1 MTLLYNKHMKRLYR
15 ANIRLFYKYVN
26 KEYFPWAYTFILK
39 NEITLFD
46 EANLQRNMKRIIPL
60 IKH

>member
-1 MTLLYNKHMKRLYR
+1 MYR